1 MEYPRAEKYERL
13 HTMIMGPN
21 PLKLTEEILE
31 GRGLKE
37 TDVLCDLGSGTGLT
51 SLFIHK

>member
-21 PLKLTEEILE
+21 PLKLTEELLE
-31 GRGLKE
+31 GIGLKE
-37 TDVLCDLGSGTGLT
+37 TAIKT
-51 SLFIHK
+51 SYRKH